1 MSVGG
6 FQFLSKWIEGCLQ
19 HGSWPPP
26 EQVIHETEECE
37 RHDVFYDPVSEI
49 HHHFCN
55 ILLIKQV
62 SPVDSVCKGTIQGEG
77 TIWGHLRGRSP
88 QESYWMTP
96 KLPHVSN
103 LKAVRAALEL
113 CRPVFDHDTGICHF
127 TLIQRSELSKPQ
139 LSHL

>member
-1 MSVGG
+1 M
-6 FQFLSKWIEGCLQ
+6 K
-19 HGSWPPP
+19 
-26 EQVIHETEECE
+26 TEECE

-77 TIWGHLRGRSP
+77 TKRGGSSGAILEDGHHK
-88 QESYWMTP
+88 SYWMTP

-113 CRPVFDHDTGICHF
+113 CRPVFDHDAGICHF
-127 TLIQRSELSKPQ
+127 TLIQQSELSKPQ